1 MLDLLLRELHK
12 EIVRQSTPEYGERD
26 FAMELAALIVVLLVA
41 GALIPARHD
50 VTFYR
55 WPASESGTT
64 HVPRSHQPAP
74 QNKATTTSE
83 SICVFQSKQV
93 LAKRFTARE
102 RGNYAALGER
112 APDFGSFLIMCT
124 IDSGV
129 RNLRPSP
136 DFRDFA
142 SIETPCSLLRSTL
155 VIDPPPSVP

>member
-1 MLDLLLRELHK
+1 MTSPSIGDPPQSRAPLTCHGVTSQPLKTRLR
-12 EIVRQSTPEYGERD
+12 RR
-26 FAMELAALIVVLLVA
+26 
-41 GALIPARHD
+41 
-50 VTFYR
+50 
-55 WPASESGTT
+55 
-64 HVPRSHQPAP
+64 PR
-74 QNKATTTSE
+74 
-83 SICVFQSKQV
+83 VFVCSNPS
-93 LAKRFTARE
+93 RFSRNGSPRE

-112 APDFGSFLIMCT
+112 TPDFGSFLIMCT